1 MDAETTERLF
11 VDFSK
16 RIAGAAHDI
25 AVANGFWDG
34 ERNQGEMIALMHS
47 ELSEALEGLR
57 HGNPPDTHLPD
68 FSAVEVELA
77 DCIIRIVDAAAGYNW
92 RVAEALVAKLA
103 YNRHRAFKHGK
114 GF

>member
-1 MDAETTERLF
+1 MQFQMRP
-11 VDFSK
+11 VDGRPPRSP
-16 RIAGAAHDI
+16 A
-25 AVANGFWDG
+25 
-34 ERNQGEMIALMHS
+34 S
-47 ELSEALEGLR
+47 LEGLR